1 MKTHLEGLD
10 SRLLSSM
17 SLFFWNLGFS
27 SGPLAT
33 DLMRIDLANTSSI
46 SELILRRSSWWLK
59 ALELLC
65 LELLNPM

>member
-1 MKTHLEGLD
+1 
-10 SRLLSSM
+10 M
-17 SLFFWNLGFS
+17 SLFFWNLGFL

-46 SELILRRSSWWLK
+46 SELILKRSSWWLK